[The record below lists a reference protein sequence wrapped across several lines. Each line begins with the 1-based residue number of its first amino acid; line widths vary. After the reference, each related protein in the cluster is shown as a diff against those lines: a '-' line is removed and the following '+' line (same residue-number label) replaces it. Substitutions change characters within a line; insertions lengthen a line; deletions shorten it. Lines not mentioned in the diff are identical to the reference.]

1 MAQPGMV
8 SSASSMRSVRQFVN
22 ARFTVTRLL
31 LDENKSR
38 TYKNITETME
48 VEMLS
53 FVKDAMAMVTL
64 VGFTGAVLTWMD
76 MASRLVV

>member
-1 MAQPGMV
+1 M
-8 SSASSMRSVRQFVN
+8 
-22 ARFTVTRLL
+22 L
-31 LDENKSR
+31 LDENKQR
-38 TYKNITETME
+38 TYKNNIATME

-64 VGFTGAVLTWMD
+64 IGFTGAVLTWMD

>member
-1 MAQPGMV
+1 
-8 SSASSMRSVRQFVN
+8 
-22 ARFTVTRLL
+22 
-31 LDENKSR
+31 
-38 TYKNITETME
+38 ME

-64 VGFTGAVLTWMD
+64 VGFTAAVLTWMD